1 MTENRNISSLSG
13 ISNDLSDTSNGVTLN
28 AFAKI
33 NLTLDVLGIRSDGF
47 HEVEMIMQ
55 QISLCD
61 TVTVDWQPMED
72 AEGVYINL
80 NTDRSDIPSGPGN
93 LAFKAALLMADM
105 FGKKQRGQISIDIK
119 KSIPAAAGLAGG
131 SSDCAAVIH
140 ALNVIWELG
149 LPLSELCRAGAKLG
163 SDVPFCIMG
172 QAAANDLLKPA
183 FSDDPLSCHCA
194 LAYGRGTE
202 LKPIRPGL
210 RSYIA
215 LSKPGISVSTAE
227 VYAGIDSEPVM
238 IHPDNS
244 KMMQALSENNNK
256 VVRENMINVLEN
268 FTLKRYP
275 VIVYTKNKMSDLCN
289 SGSALMSG
297 SGPTVFC
304 LCESQAEAQHICCEM
319 LKANEESFA
328 VETTR

>member
-1 MTENRNISSLSG
+1 MKVTKNKNTPAASNISG
-13 ISNDLSDTSNGVTLN
+13 EITLN

-61 TVTVDWQPMED
+61 KVTVGWQPMTD

-80 NTDRSDIPSGPGN
+80 DTDRSDIPSGPGN

-105 FGKKQRGQISIDIK
+105 YGKNKRGQISVDIK

-140 ALNVIWELG
+140 ALNVLWELE
-149 LPLSELCRAGAKLG
+149 LSISELCRAGARLG
-163 SDVPFCIMG
+163 SDVPFCIVG
-172 QAAANDLLKPA
+172 QAAANHLLKPMFA
-183 FSDDPLSCHCA
+183 GDPLVCHCA
-194 LAYGRGTE
+194 LASGRGTE
-202 LKPIRPGL
+202 LEPIRPGL
-210 RSYIA
+210 KSYIV
-215 LSKPGISVSTAE
+215 LSKPSISVSTAE
-227 VYAGIDSEPVM
+227 VYTGIDSMSVFF
-238 IHPDNS
+238 HPDNR
-244 KMMQALSENNNK
+244 KIIEALKQNNNK
-256 VVRENMINVLEN
+256 VVGENMVNVLEN

-275 VIVYTKNKMSDLCN
+275 VIVYTKNKMCDLCS
-289 SGSALMSG
+289 SGAVLMSG

-319 LKANEESFA
+319 LKVNEESFA